1 MLVTITLNN
10 QVLPVYTNVIAV
22 TVSEGDVPTVQII
35 YKKDD
40 TIHVDTVQSKDM
52 TVVSIVFNPP
62 TPSQE

>member
-1 MLVTITLNN
+1 MLVTITLDN
-10 QVLPVYTNVIAV
+10 QTLPAYTNVIAV

-40 TIHVDTVQSKDM
+40 TIHVDTVQSADM
-52 TVVSIVFNPP
+52 TIVSIVFNPP

>member
-10 QVLPVYTNVIAV
+10 QVLPAYTNVIAV

-52 TVVSIVFNPP
+52 TVVSIVFNIPS
-62 TPSQE
+62 PSQE

>member
-1 MLVTITLNN
+1 MLVTITLTN
-10 QVLPVYTNVIAV
+10 QVIPAYTNVIAV

-40 TIHVDTVQSKDM
+40 TIHVDTIQSKDM

-62 TPSQE
+62 TPPEE